1 MLDHDF
7 NMIILFILNSQNLI
21 ILIVSKV
28 NLINKLNMKNIQWL
42 FRFRQDLRLIDNTW
56 FVQMYKD
63 LGPNFAGLFIFDT
76 TILDSFLP
84 KDKRINFLLESLKS
98 LELQLNNLWIDL
110 ILEYWKPLDSLKNL
124 IKSKN
129 IKIVYTNQSYWPYWK
144 MRDKEIGWY
153 CESVDVQ
160 FSMFDDYL
168 LVKPEQVDF
177 KKVFTPYYRHWD
189 RVNKSNVDNFEFIKI
204 WELDSSRWKQNQTIQ
219 KQIFDKYAWESTNWT
234 PAPPKDFF
242 QDFDY
247 SNYDNTRNLPYL
259 LWSSR
264 ISPYLSFGQ
273 LSIRQIYHYVKSLD
287 LDEDTYIK
295 ELAWRDFW
303 HHIHYYAPATFQLEF
318 QEKKRKL
325 KWSYDSDSFKA
336 WQDWMTGFPLVD
348 AGMRQLKAE
357 NWMHNRVRM
366 VVASFLCK
374 DLLIDWRLWE
384 AHFRNYLLDYDSNV
398 NFGNWQ
404 WCAWVWADPKPLRIF
419 NPSLQAQRFD
429 PECEYIKKYIPEL
442 KNVDKKSILNP
453 ELHELPYA
461 KPIVIHKLQTEK
473 FKEIYYN

>member
-1 MLDHDF
+1 MK
-7 NMIILFILNSQNLI
+7 I
-21 ILIVSKV
+21 
-28 NLINKLNMKNIQWL
+28 LNMKDIQWL
-42 FRFRQDLRLIDNTW
+42 FRFRQDLRLIDNTG
-56 FVQMYKD
+56 FIKMYKE
-63 LGPNFAGLFIFDT
+63 LWPKFAWVFIFDT

-84 KDKRINFLLESLKS
+84 KDNRINFLLESLKS
-98 LELQLNNLWIDL
+98 LELELNNLWIDL
-110 ILEYWKPLDSLKNL
+110 ILEYWKPLDILNNL
-124 IKSKN
+124 IKNYN
-129 IKIVYTNQSYWPYWK
+129 IKKVYTNQSYWPYWK
-144 MRDKEIGWY
+144 MRDKEIGKY
-153 CESVDVQ
+153 CESVNVQ

-168 LVKPEQVDF
+168 LVKPEQVEF
-177 KKVFTPYYRHWD
+177 KKVFTPYFRHWD
-189 RVNKSNVDNFEFIKI
+189 RVNKANVDNFEFIKI
-204 WELDSSRWKQNQTIQ
+204 WEIDASRWKQNITIQ
-219 KQIFDKYAWESTNWT
+219 KQIFDKYAGEGSYWN
-234 PAPPKDFF
+234 PIPQKDFF
-242 QDFDY
+242 QKFNY
-247 SNYDNTRNLPYL
+247 SDYDNTRNLPYM

-273 LSIRQIYHYVKSLD
+273 LSIRQIYHYVKLLELD
-287 LDEDTYIK
+287 DDTYIK
-295 ELAWRDFW
+295 ELAWREFW

-318 QEKKRKL
+318 QEKKRNIN
-325 KWSYDSDSFKA
+325 WSYDLDLFKA
-336 WQDWMTGFPLVD
+336 WQDWITWFPLVD

-374 DLLIDWRLWE
+374 DLLIDWRMWE

-442 KNVDKKSILNP
+442 RDVDNKEILNP
-453 ELHELPYA
+453 EIYNLPYA
-461 KPIVIHKLQTEK
+461 NPIIKHLDQVIK